1 MFPLVSICQ
10 KLNLCQKT
18 YFQNLWDS
26 YLIYFPKVIPSYCNP
41 RKYLEI
47 SKPFFFFW
55 MIATNQTFHCYQTLG
70 DRFYSQKNGK
80 PIVCIWYDPLLILLE
95 PHFCWKKSVVVV
107 VRGKMRHIDPSPTL
121 FLGKLLCPEFVIVFN
136 FLHLLVYR

>member
-1 MFPLVSICQ
+1 MDVSLGINLSKTKFMSKNLFP
-10 KLNLCQKT
+10 KP
-18 YFQNLWDS
+18 LWDS
-26 YLIYFPKVIPSYCNP
+26 YLIYFPKVISSYCNP

-95 PHFCWKKSVVVV
+95 PHFC
-107 VRGKMRHIDPSPTL
+107 
-121 FLGKLLCPEFVIVFN
+121 
-136 FLHLLVYR
+136 

>member
-70 DRFYSQKNGK
+70 DSLYSQKKRETHSLYLVWSTSN
-80 PIVCIWYDPLLILLE
+80 PSRTSFLLK
-95 PHFCWKKSVVVV
+95 KKSVVL
-107 VRGKMRHIDPSPTL
+107 RGGKWDISIPTL
-121 FLGKLLCPEFVIVFN
+121 FWGSFCVSPIFVIFN
-136 FLHLLVYR
+136 LLHLFV